1 MDSLVKSSWILFS
14 ALPHSHAFAFQTVC
28 QKSGDWAYRL
38 LKLIFTNSRSWSLQ
52 SNKVVFWQHLHQVSG
67 QNPTFNS
74 VKNFESFFSAKYYM
88 QRLFSC
94 MHPHTCKHAV
104 ANKDLIKSVTH
115 TYTQK
120 EPTLIQIHEDT
131 CMYNTPQ
138 SRSILHLIQC

>member
-1 MDSLVKSSWILFS
+1 
-14 ALPHSHAFAFQTVC
+14 
-28 QKSGDWAYRL
+28 
-38 LKLIFTNSRSWSLQ
+38 
-52 SNKVVFWQHLHQVSG
+52 
-67 QNPTFNS
+67 
-74 VKNFESFFSAKYYM
+74 
-88 QRLFSC
+88 

-138 SRSILHLIQC
+138 SPEHPSSNPVLVTFYSFKLLPLKYNFKTGKELPKKI